1 MRRMVPTLRLLFTSL
16 PFLMSLHSYAQT
28 DKDCKP
34 PIGRALWHD
43 RIDREQKN
51 ALKAD
56 GKADQLF
63 YAGNND
69 DINYFVTQT
78 IVQRIDA
85 LQCKIEKDSTIG
97 DQKKKAYLLG
107 IERTLKNFIVGYRN
121 RQFTPSRLP
130 TLMETF
136 ETAMEKDKFLFWRR
150 EVCAI

>member
-28 DKDCKP
+28 DNNCKP

-56 GKADQLF
+56 GRGGSLF
-63 YAGNND
+63 FAGNNED
-69 DINYFVTQT
+69 VNYFVTQT
-78 IVQRIDA
+78 LVQRIDA
-85 LQCKIEKDSTIG
+85 LQCKIETDSAIG

-107 IERTLKNFIVGYRN
+107 VERMLKNFIN
-121 RQFTPSRLP
+121 S
-130 TLMETF
+130 
-136 ETAMEKDKFLFWRR
+136 
-150 EVCAI
+150 